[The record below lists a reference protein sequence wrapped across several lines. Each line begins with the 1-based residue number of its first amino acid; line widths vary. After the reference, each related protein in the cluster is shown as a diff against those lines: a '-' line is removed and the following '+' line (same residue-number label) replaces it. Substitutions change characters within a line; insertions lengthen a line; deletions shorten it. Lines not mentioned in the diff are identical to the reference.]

1 MIETQTRLAF
11 DMDKPRN
18 FEFGLWTHKI
28 LETETAQS
36 PNSPFPHLI

>member
-28 LETETAQS
+28 LETAQS